1 VFGHYPRGW
10 SCLCGRLGGGSCAS
24 GGGGGGSASS
34 DMAAAASMEAIAGF
48 GAACWR
54 GGGGGGLG
62 GEVRAEGRG
71 SELRWGGVGE
81 GEVREAVGVGG
92 AAAVTVHWRGVGGNV
107 RVLGRRQP
115 PLPLARRRG
124 PASNGFELLGGCH
137 VDPSCQMARAY
148 EMNANVMTS
157 LGAGGFGSA

>member
-1 VFGHYPRGW
+1 
-10 SCLCGRLGGGSCAS
+10 
-24 GGGGGGSASS
+24 
-34 DMAAAASMEAIAGF
+34 MEAIAGF

-92 AAAVTVHWRGVGGNV
+92 AAAVTVHWRGVGGNA

-124 PASNGFELLGGCH
+124 PGSNGFELLGGCH
-137 VDPSCQMARAY
+137 VDPILPDGTCLRNERECDDFAWRGRFR
-148 EMNANVMTS
+148 
-157 LGAGGFGSA
+157 LGLVRLS